1 MRKENI
7 ELNKGQIT
15 EDHRRLRVSENFI
28 TEFDLN
34 DDQKVI
40 RLREC

>member
-1 MRKENI
+1 M

-28 TEFDLN
+28 TEVAKSHMIKRMLT
-34 DDQKVI
+34 
-40 RLREC
+40 LRTTV